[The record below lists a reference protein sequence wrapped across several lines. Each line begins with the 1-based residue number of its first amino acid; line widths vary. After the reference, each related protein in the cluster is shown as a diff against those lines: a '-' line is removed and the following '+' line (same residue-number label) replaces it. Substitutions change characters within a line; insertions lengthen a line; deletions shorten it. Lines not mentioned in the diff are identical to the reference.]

1 MEKIEYIIVRK
12 KQTVNKSLEL
22 LNTLQSLRAF
32 TGSVFFV
39 RYFYLYS

>member
-1 MEKIEYIIVRK
+1 MEKIEYIIIRK

-32 TGSVFFV
+32 TGSGFSVGFF
-39 RYFYLYS
+39 YFI